1 MHHQQIAVPSPAAAE
16 SRWHVVHAQCDGRA
30 VRRRDRCDDRLPADQ
45 EITARELHQRRTGS
59 AVRAYGRVADPTRI
73 DAWRLRA
80 RRGIPCALPG
90 LDQYP
95 RSEEHTYELQSLM
108 RISYDVFC

>member
-73 DAWRLRA
+73 DAWR
-80 RRGIPCALPG
+80 
-90 LDQYP
+90 
-95 RSEEHTYELQSLM
+95 SEEHTSELQSLM
-108 RISYDVFC
+108 RISYSVFCLQKNKQ